1 MIFLIGLGH
10 IFQLEGYCLPGWNQQ
25 TYQSTYPNYGLNGPE
40 VWKPFYQFLS
50 TEAQRIDADL
60 LAEEMN
66 EEELALYADH
76 GARDSVARRVALE
89 QQRKH
94 LFINPDRKERERVG
108 ITKEQIREERYGQAA
123 LTDEQYEEICRLE
136 FARRENRWL
145 QQIQSVSFHHCICIM
160 GSKHIPTFPTLLS
173 ANRLDHS
180 ILVANFTPKWFA
192 SRPFSGSIM

>member
-1 MIFLIGLGH
+1 VIRIIGVWH
-10 IFQLEGYCLPGWNQQ
+10 AFQLEGYYCSDWNHWI
-25 TYQSTYPNYGLNGPE
+25 NAEYGLTGPD
-40 VWKPFYQFLS
+40 VWKPFYEYLS
-50 TEAQRIDADL
+50 VEAERIDADL

-94 LFINPDRKERERVG
+94 LFINPDRRDRERLG
-108 ITKEQIREERYGQAA
+108 ITKEQIRQERNGQAA
-123 LTDEQYEEICRLE
+123 LTDEQYEEICRQE

-145 QQIQSVSFHHCICIM
+145 QHLQSVSFHYCICII
-160 GSKHIPTFPTLLS
+160 GSKHIPTFPSLLS
-173 ANRLDHS
+173 ANRMDHS

-192 SRPFSGSIM
+192 SLPSSGSII